1 MNNEGVERLPFFMEF
16 SLISHHSNMRNRF
29 SILLMLT
36 TLLFSQCKNQEKAMV
51 VPTNDRLH
59 CHIQE
64 VHFTRYSTE
73 IIVSDIFYVKDSLQF
88 DILPLTKSNDSS
100 DLRVT
105 IQKNFKYSEM
115 CVEMQYQGKVCFEI
129 SKDSIGNFSQTKVL
143 RGMDGIDGPC
153 TKSVSKELTRI
164 LKNAPIIEVKDEI
177 DAFILAIHIIIRE
190 D

>member
-1 MNNEGVERLPFFMEF
+1 
-16 SLISHHSNMRNRF
+16 
-29 SILLMLT
+29 
-36 TLLFSQCKNQEKAMV
+36 MV

-59 CHIQE
+59 YPIQE
-64 VHFTRYSTE
+64 VHFAKYSTE
-73 IIVSDIFYVKDSLQF
+73 IIVNDIFYVKDSLQF
-88 DILPLTKSNDSS
+88 DILPITKSNDSS

-115 CVEMQYQGKVCFEI
+115 CKEMQYQGKVYFEI

-153 TKSVSKELTRI
+153 TNSVSKELTRI

-177 DAFILAIHIIIRE
+177 DTFILTIRIIIRE

>member
-1 MNNEGVERLPFFMEF
+1 MRTSLPFLF
-16 SLISHHSNMRNRF
+16 L
-29 SILLMLT
+29 LT
-36 TLLFSQCKNQEKAMV
+36 TLLFSQCKNGEKAMV

-64 VHFTRYSTE
+64 IHLARYSSE
-73 IIVSDIFYVKDSLQF
+73 IIVNDIFYVKDSLQF

-115 CVEMQYQGKVCFEI
+115 CKEMQYQGKVYFEI

-143 RGMDGIDGPC
+143 RGMDGTDGPC
-153 TKSVSKELTRI
+153 TKSVSNELTRI

-177 DAFILAIHIIIRE
+177 DAFILALNIIIRK